1 MKNNPFKHW
10 TEIHFLKDRINNP
23 LIEVGECSYYSGYYA
38 GGEFEDICVRYIWGD
53 QESQHMYNPFEDYGW
68 TVDKIIIGKYCC
80 FASGVIFMM
89 GGNHNHNSEWITVYP
104 FKEKII
110 ESYKSKGNTIVGN
123 DVWIGSEAMIM
134 PGIKIGDGAIIA
146 SRAVVTKDVEPY
158 TMIGGNPAKV
168 IKKRFTDTDIQI
180 LLELKWWD
188 WKEQDIQNAIELLS
202 SSNIDGLYKF
212 YKQKYKN

>member
-10 TEIHFLKDRINNP
+10 TEVHYLKERINNP
-23 LIEVGECSYYSGYYA
+23 LIDVGEHSYYSGYYA

-53 QESQHMYNPFEDYGW
+53 QESQQMYNPFEDYGW
-68 TVDKIIIGKYCC
+68 TVDRIKIGKYCC
-80 FASGVIFMM
+80 FASGVVFMM
-89 GGNHNHNSEWITVYP
+89 GGNHNHNSDWITVYP
-104 FKEKII
+104 FQEMIV
-110 ESYKSKGNTIVGN
+110 ESYKPKGDTIIGN

-134 PGIKIGDGAIIA
+134 PGVKIGDGAIIA

-180 LLELKWWD
+180 LLEIKWWD
-188 WKEQDIQNAIELLS
+188 WKEQDIQDAIALLS
-202 SSNIDGLYKF
+202 SSNIDGLYEF
-212 YKQKYKN
+212 YKQKII